1 MAEKSERKVAV
12 ILATDVV
19 GYSSMMEENEDQTLK
34 NLKACRSI
42 IEGLVEENH
51 GRIFNTAGDSVLAEF
66 QSAVEA
72 VICASEFQKIIKER
86 NDSVGEEEQMQ
97 FRVGI
102 NMGDVVIEGEN
113 LYGDGVNVAA
123 RLEAL
128 AQPGG
133 VCLSKNVHEIVN
145 KKTDFHFNDL
155 GEQKV
160 KNTLLHAVDVVIDET
175 HQRTVKTQA
184 KSKTPLFATI
194 AAVLILSAGGFAY
207 YQHSL
212 MDISKGNIE
221 ISDKP
226 TVLIMPFSN
235 MSGKAEQDYIGMGMT
250 SHIITMLSQFDKLLV
265 LAKQTGEHIQTN
277 KISNEKIVKQY
288 GVKYVLNGTTQ
299 ASGDRLRINVE
310 LTDLNRNSVIWSE
323 VYDFKED

>member
-1 MAEKSERKVAV
+1 
-12 ILATDVV
+12 
-19 GYSSMMEENEDQTLK
+19 
-34 NLKACRSI
+34 
-42 IEGLVEENH
+42 
-51 GRIFNTAGDSVLAEF
+51 
-66 QSAVEA
+66 
-72 VICASEFQKIIKER
+72 
-86 NDSVGEEEQMQ
+86 MQ
-97 FRVGI
+97 FRIGI

-184 KSKTPLFATI
+184 KSKIPLFVTI

-212 MDISKGNIE
+212 MEISKETLE

-235 MSGKAEQDYIGMGMT
+235 MSGKAEQDYIGMGPP
-250 SHIITMLSQFDKLLV
+250 
-265 LAKQTGEHIQTN
+265 
-277 KISNEKIVKQY
+277 IS
-288 GVKYVLNGTTQ
+288 
-299 ASGDRLRINVE
+299 LRCFHSLINC
-310 LTDLNRNSVIWSE
+310 W
-323 VYDFKED
+323 F